1 MCFGS
6 KHHNIDIFKRPQNKM
21 YPKFKLK
28 SNKLTIKLYEI
39 LAKVQNIYPKMKK
52 IIIKIYKE
60 KNIKNYFNIFYI
72 KKLELLKKL
81 AEHIL
86 NLNYYNII

>member
-1 MCFGS
+1 M
-6 KHHNIDIFKRPQNKM
+6 
-21 YPKFKLK
+21 L
-28 SNKLTIKLYEI
+28 KLYEI

-60 KNIKNYFNIFYI
+60 KNIQNYFNIFYMT
-72 KKLELLKKL
+72 KLELLKKL

-86 NLNYYNII
+86 NLKYYNIL

>member
-6 KHHNIDIFKRPQNKM
+6 KHHNIDIFKRPQNIM
-21 YPKFKLK
+21 YPKFKPK
-28 SNKLTIKLYEI
+28 SNKLMLKLYEI

-60 KNIKNYFNIFYI
+60 KNIQNYFHIFYMT
-72 KKLELLKKL
+72 KLEHLKKL

-86 NLNYYNII
+86 NLNYYNIT